1 MSEEKKDVITAD
13 VQDKTFTQ
21 EQLNKL
27 VGEARTKERKKLN
40 DVKSE
45 LAELKTQLQELTQ
58 YKEQASPQ
66 LEKLKTL
73 EKNEE
78 TRQMQKKV
86 ANEMGVDR
94 SIVETLAGKTEEELK
109 ANVEK
114 IKKQL
119 APKEFYKN
127 AHIEKKTNSTFE
139 DKLTKFLE
147 GD

>member
-1 MSEEKKDVITAD
+1 MSEEKKDVTTATE
-13 VQDKTFTQ
+13 QEKTFTQ

-109 ANVEK
+109 ANVAK

>member
-1 MSEEKKDVITAD
+1 MSEEKKDVTTAE

>member
-1 MSEEKKDVITAD
+1 MSEEKKDVTTAET
-13 VQDKTFTQ
+13 QEKTFTQ

-45 LAELKTQLQELTQ
+45 LADLKTQLQELTQ

-94 SIVETLAGKTEEELK
+94 SIVETLAGRTEEELK

>member
-1 MSEEKKDVITAD
+1 MSEEKKDVTTAE

-94 SIVETLAGKTEEELK
+94 SIVETLAGKTEDELK

-147 GD
+147 GE

>member
-1 MSEEKKDVITAD
+1 MSEEKKDVTTAE

-40 DVKSE
+40 DVKNE

-127 AHIEKKTNSTFE
+127 AHVEKKTNSTFE

>member
-1 MSEEKKDVITAD
+1 MSEEKKDVTTAET
-13 VQDKTFTQ
+13 QEKTFTQ

-45 LAELKTQLQELTQ
+45 LADLKTQLQELTQ

>member
-1 MSEEKKDVITAD
+1 MSEEKKDVTTAET
-13 VQDKTFTQ
+13 QEKTFTQ

-45 LAELKTQLQELTQ
+45 LADVKTQLQELTK